1 MSWVPMFSSWLF
13 DSEEEPAVTQRQI
26 SGIRTHRYVVC
37 TSLPFCWMALG
48 THSCSSP
55 YCMKTLT
62 KKDFRTASVSD
73 NSGIGV
79 FEMRRIVRR
88 RNSNAS
94 FTALK
99 WIGKTK
105 QIQQNTNFEVLFNY
119 FKVCGSLRVFVIKSW
134 LINEIKVFPHKSWN
148 ILRPVYSFILEML
161 EVLHIMNPG
170 STKGVYIKSTQKKQ
184 KC

>member
-1 MSWVPMFSSWLF
+1 
-13 DSEEEPAVTQRQI
+13 
-26 SGIRTHRYVVC
+26 
-37 TSLPFCWMALG
+37 
-48 THSCSSP
+48 
-55 YCMKTLT
+55 MKTLT

-134 LINEIKVFPHKSWN
+134 LINEIKVFPHKS
-148 ILRPVYSFILEML
+148 
-161 EVLHIMNPG
+161 
-170 STKGVYIKSTQKKQ
+170 
-184 KC
+184 